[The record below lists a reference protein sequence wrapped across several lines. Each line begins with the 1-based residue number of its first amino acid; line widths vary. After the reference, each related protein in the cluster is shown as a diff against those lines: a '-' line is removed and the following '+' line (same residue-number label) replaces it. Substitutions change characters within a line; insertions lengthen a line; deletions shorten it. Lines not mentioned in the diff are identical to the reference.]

1 MKLSVQETEKRFG
14 PEVVKQL
21 TDMQAEPTGRII
33 YPAFEPQHKGM
44 SEYVA
49 GSLSVDGGT
58 LSAYYFQP
66 EDADEWEYGEMNGI
80 EYGDIEYI
88 EFVEDN

>member
-14 PEVVKQL
+14 HEVVKQL
-21 TDMQAEPTGRII
+21 TDMQAEPTGRLI

-44 SEYVA
+44 SECVA
-49 GSLSVDGGT
+49 CLSVDGGT

-80 EYGDIEYI
+80 EYGGIEYI
-88 EFVEDN
+88 EFVED